1 MSIYTARNM
10 NINDIITRIRNNNF
24 TLTLPADATEH
35 DIYDYYF
42 EFLKKMNSGIRS
54 CAWMDI
60 FTRIGEIVNDDEP
73 ERIEGELN
81 VLKRFEA
88 YIES

>member
-1 MSIYTARNM
+1 M

-24 TLTLPADATEH
+24 IPPLPADATEH

-42 EFLKKMNSGIRS
+42 ELLKKMNNNNRS

-60 FTRIGEIVNDDEP
+60 FNRISEIVNDDEP

-81 VLKRFEA
+81 VLKSFEA